1 MIPIYEK
8 IVVISV
14 KKLFKN
20 TTIKIPSNLFKTDI
34 FDTRINLKFS
44 YFFPINFLFTKKDS
58 HFWLP

>member
-1 MIPIYEK
+1 MSTLFYK
-8 IVVISV
+8 IIVEFFS

-20 TTIKIPSNLFKTDI
+20 TAIKINPTPLKTDI

-58 HFWLP
+58 HF